1 MAFTARGIGPLVERQ
16 EARIQEI
23 VPMPTQSPHPLTH
36 RATRP
41 LCSSEAALVEQEQ
54 GHDAAAGAPAGRSGS
69 VCGPDDGEAPER
81 KRPMLPPWE
90 RPGRYR

>member
-1 MAFTARGIGPLVERQ
+1 MAFTARGIGPLVERR

-23 VPMPTQSPHPLTH
+23 VPMPTQSPHPLSH
-36 RATRP
+36 RAMRP
-41 LCSSEAALVEQEQ
+41 RCSSQPALIEQEQ
-54 GHDAAAGAPAGRSGS
+54 GHDAAAGASAGRSGM
-69 VCGPDDGEAPER
+69 VCGPDDGEVPER